1 MKNPSP
7 RFFAAIAVCLLAAPL
22 SAQPAPAPTEI
33 KLTEDDRSWRLSRGD
48 EFPGAKGRVEP
59 KPDGDKWV
67 AALHYD
73 LTEGGR
79 YVAAFAHVRIEDGVR
94 ELRLKVRSDAQ
105 RQLTL
110 RLIDATGQAHQVGA
124 AYSDAGKWQELR
136 VSLAGFKAP
145 LHWGGAKDGRLH
157 FPLKTIWVCAGHPS
171 RDQQGMVEIG
181 DLIGLY

>member
-1 MKNPSP
+1 MKNPAP
-7 RFFAAIAVCLLAAPL
+7 LFFAALVACLLAGPV
-22 SAQPAPAPTEI
+22 SAQPGATATEI

-59 KPDGDKWV
+59 RPDGAKWV
-67 AALHYD
+67 ATLHYD

-79 YVAAFAHVRIEDGVR
+79 YVAAFAHVRVEDGVR
-94 ELRLKVRSDAQ
+94 ELRVKVRSEAQ

-110 RLIDATGQAHQVGA
+110 RLVDATGQAHQIAV

-136 VSLAGFKAP
+136 VNLAGFKAP

-157 FPLKTIWVCAGHPS
+157 FPLRTFWICAGHPT
-171 RDQQGMVEIG
+171 RDPNGAIEIG